1 MLSSFSISEL
11 FIFRDPAIGPL
22 KHVHIDIRYDF
33 IKSDASNRSVGTDS
47 SLHFVCLLLLLL
59 YQLLVYQWQRTV
71 LNSVSWPG
79 YQHKIVSSGKKLF
92 IFLYLDSVM
101 LLLLIGR
108 CKKRL
113 RAVAEVW
120 VLCCWCGLVTW
131 QMKWKSWCSD
141 KPCLWCEVGQ
151 RQDSHGRNALTFNG
165 RQALGLNYRNS

>member
-71 LNSVSWPG
+71 LNSLSWPG

-113 RAVAEVW
+113 RAMAEVW
-120 VLCCWCGLVTW
+120 VLCCWCGLVNMADEMKIMMFGQAVPLVWSRPKAGFTW
-131 QMKWKSWCSD
+131 TQCINVQW
-141 KPCLWCEVGQ
+141 
-151 RQDSHGRNALTFNG
+151 
-165 RQALGLNYRNS
+165 